1 MNWIRIFSSVGEMES
16 ALVVNKPRLLLV
28 DGKRICLVRTA
39 DRLLAVD
46 DTCTHNG
53 ESLSKG
59 QVNFAGEVVCPW
71 HGNRFNLVTGREAGE
86 RSADL
91 EVYPIRIDDKGVFV
105 AV

>member
-1 MNWIRIFSSVGEMES
+1 MEE
-16 ALVVNKPRLLLV
+16 ALAVNQPRLLLA
-28 DGKRICLVRTA
+28 GGRRICLVRLA
-39 DRLLAVD
+39 DRLLAVA

-59 QVNFAGEVVCPW
+59 NVNFQGEVVCPW

-86 RSADL
+86 RSPDL
-91 EVYPIRIDDKGVFV
+91 ETYPVLIDSDGVFV

>member
-1 MNWIRIFSSVGEMES
+1 MES
-16 ALVVNKPRLLLV
+16 ALVVNKPRLLLAG
-28 DGKRICLVRTA
+28 DKRICLVRTP

-46 DTCTHNG
+46 DVCTHNG

-71 HGNRFNLVTGREAGE
+71 HGNRFNLITGREAGE

-91 EVYPIRIDDKGVFV
+91 EVYPIRIDDQGVFV

>member
-1 MNWIRIFSSVGEMES
+1 ME
-16 ALVVNKPRLLLV
+16 AELVVNRPRLLLAG
-28 DGKRICLVRTA
+28 GKRICLVRTA

-59 QVNFAGEVVCPW
+59 QVNFLGEVVCPW
-71 HGNRFNLVTGREAGE
+71 HGNRFNLVTGRESGE

-91 EVYPIRIDDKGVFV
+91 ETYPVRIDSEGVYV